1 MLYCYLTFCLIDP
14 ILAFQAIT
22 HWIDVCQSN
31 GNLLVTGGQ
40 IRGSGY
46 LIREKQGLLKHLMT

>member
-1 MLYCYLTFCLIDP
+1 M
-14 ILAFQAIT
+14 LAFQAIT

-40 IRGSGY
+40 DKRIR
-46 LIREKQGLLKHLMT
+46 IFDKQEARIIKTFADLNTSNIF

>member
-1 MLYCYLTFCLIDP
+1 M
-14 ILAFQAIT
+14 LAFQAIT